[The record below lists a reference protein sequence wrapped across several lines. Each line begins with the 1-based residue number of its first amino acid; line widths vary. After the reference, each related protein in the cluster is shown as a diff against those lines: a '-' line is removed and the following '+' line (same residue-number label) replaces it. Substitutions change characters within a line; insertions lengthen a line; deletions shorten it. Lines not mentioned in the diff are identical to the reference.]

1 MNFKMKA
8 LVAAAAVAM
17 AGVAHADIVD
27 FNEAGGGSLL
37 LSIWNANDSVSALFD
52 LGPATDSFNGNLSQ
66 SWDLT
71 SGAYASTWAQ
81 IAPSL
86 SGATFMVF
94 AGDITGTNYQDH
106 KFFSTVASGSTA
118 LTNSQVKNMAEQQI
132 FVFNSEA
139 APTGNHGSVAD
150 GANISDGVTN
160 YQGSNFGND
169 WGGAVGF
176 NATTAIGSSTDF
188 YSFQGVAAS
197 GRTAGAAAAD
207 VMAFAGSFSQ
217 GADGMLSYTVAAV
230 PEPETYAMLLAGL
243 GLVGAIA
250 RKRAAR

>member
-17 AGVAHADIVD
+17 AGVAHAEIVD
-27 FNEAGGGSLL
+27 FTEAGGGSLL

-52 LGPATDSFNGNLSQ
+52 LGPTMDSFNGNLSQ

-118 LTNSQVKNMAEQQI
+118 LTNSQVKNMAEVAD
-132 FVFNSEA
+132 FVVASELA
-139 APTGNHGSVAD
+139 GNHASVAD
-150 GANISDGVTN
+150 GANFSDSTTA
-160 YQGSNFGND
+160 YQGTKMKAD
-169 WGGAVGF
+169 WNGFVPFASTAAVGD
-176 NATTAIGSSTDF
+176 AVDF

>member
-17 AGVAHADIVD
+17 AGAAHAEIVD
-27 FNEAGGGSLL
+27 FTEAGGGSLL

-52 LGPATDSFNGNLSQ
+52 LGPTMDSFNGNLSQ

-106 KFFSTVASGSTA
+106 KFFSTVGTGSTA
-118 LTNSQVKNMAEQQI
+118 LTNSQVKNMANI
-132 FVFNSEA
+132 NSFVVASEIQG
-139 APTGNHGSVAD
+139 THSTVVD
-150 GANISDGVTN
+150 GANFSDSVTA
-160 YQGSNFGND
+160 YQGTNVGNN
-169 WGGAVGF
+169 WAGAVGF
-176 NATTAIGSSTDF
+176 NSTAAIGSAVDF

-207 VMAFAGSFSQ
+207 VMAFAGAFSQ
-217 GADGMLSYTVAAV
+217 GADGTLTYTVAAV